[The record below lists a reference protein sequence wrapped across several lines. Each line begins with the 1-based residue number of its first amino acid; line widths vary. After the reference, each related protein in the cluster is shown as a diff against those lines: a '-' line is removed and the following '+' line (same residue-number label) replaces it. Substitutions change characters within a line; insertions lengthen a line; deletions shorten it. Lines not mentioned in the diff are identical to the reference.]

1 MRAMR
6 SESRAMFSLQPLQPE
21 RPVRAYSTLYGRSSM
36 FVEINVPFLQS
47 QVNQVGGC
55 CEIARY
61 LVIRV
66 VFCLIV
72 AKIMVRIRTHTQ
84 TLANARILR
93 WIVRRFSSMCQALLL
108 SMQCQ
113 FARESLSNQMSLEHA
128 FEKLIISI
136 DTFPFVFKLAHIS
149 YVST

>member
-1 MRAMR
+1 
-6 SESRAMFSLQPLQPE
+6 
-21 RPVRAYSTLYGRSSM
+21 M

-72 AKIMVRIRTHTQ
+72 AKIMVRIRTHTNTSKCANT
-84 TLANARILR
+84 TLDRAALFQHVSSVVVVGAMSICARKS
-93 WIVRRFSSMCQALLL
+93 FK
-108 SMQCQ
+108 
-113 FARESLSNQMSLEHA
+113 SNVVGACFRKAYYLN
-128 FEKLIISI
+128 
-136 DTFPFVFKLAHIS
+136 S
-149 YVST
+149 YIYV